1 MNDDRTL
8 SELRKDVAAAALM
21 LLAVL
26 IGTAIGM
33 ALMGAGS

>member
-26 IGTAIGM
+26 
-33 ALMGAGS
+33 GAGRVTR